1 MPLLR
6 QSAMLMSAVSLIAI
20 TILVDRSH
28 DRDLSQNRSQK
39 LAKSAPVHAHFD
51 SVLIELQSADAAGV
65 PGDRRAR
72 RTALIGALRGYNARG
87 DFPNNYDFPDA
98 PTPYFVDRVTGV
110 RCAVAHL
117 LESTGRHDIVQRV
130 VATNNNVR
138 VADLAGDAAFVA
150 WVEEQGITLA
160 EASRIQPSYEGSRN
174 SDGVSPVLIGA
185 VIGGSALVIGTS
197 IGTSVWNTSGNADG
211 HSRAGNVFGVVSG
224 ALTTLV
230 GASIAGSRE
239 DNGSR
244 NAGIVTAA
252 VGGVGMALG
261 VRGISRR
268 SRTMTARRDAERSGG
283 VNREQVQASL
293 IPLIGVGR
301 NATTGVSMQIRF

>member
-20 TILVDRSH
+20 TILVDRSR
-28 DRDLSQNRSQK
+28 DRDLSPNRSQN
-39 LAKSAPVHAHFD
+39 LAKSAPVRAHFD
-51 SVLIELQSADAAGV
+51 SVLIELQSTDSAGMR
-65 PGDRRAR
+65 GDRRAR
-72 RTALIGALRGYNARG
+72 RTALIGALRGYNERG
-87 DFPNNYDFPDA
+87 AFPNNYDFPDE

-117 LESTGRHDIVQRV
+117 LESTGLHDMVQRV
-130 VATNNNVR
+130 AAANNNVR
-138 VADLAGDAAFVA
+138 VADLAGDTAFVA

-160 EASRIQPSYEGSRN
+160 EAARIQPSYNGSRN
-174 SDGVSPVLIGA
+174 SDGVSPIVIGA
-185 VIGGSALVIGTS
+185 AIGGSVLMIGTS
-197 IGTSVWNTSGNADG
+197 VGTSVWNASGNADG
-211 HSRAGNVFGVVSG
+211 HSRAGNVIGVASS

-252 VGGVGMALG
+252 AGGVGIVLG
-261 VRGISRR
+261 VRGITRR
-268 SRTMTARRDAERSGG
+268 SRTMSARRDAERSAS
-283 VNREQVQASL
+283 VNREPVQASL
-293 IPLIGVGR
+293 MPLIGVGR